1 MYPKAGRNMER
12 MKERTIRLS
21 VETWERIDRL
31 AGSIGA
37 DTLDTDKRDTRG
49 RPPSPTASIVRMAV
63 ERGLSVLD
71 SGAGIDAPMSESTA
85 DVAGRIEAAAA
96 RIEAVAAEL
105 MRDRGRNK
113 ASRGW
118 VQVAHMGLDVA
129 LGSLRSARLAL
140 QPVGSNSPD
149 VGGALKSIDAALSEL
164 TPYLSTPEAHI
175 DPPPIPAAAEHR
187 RKERRADPNRPDKSP
202 GRRESEKPK
211 P

>member
-1 MYPKAGRNMER
+1 MER

-21 VETWERIDRL
+21 VETWDRIDRL

-71 SGAGIDAPMSESTA
+71 SGAALDAPTSESTP

-96 RIEAVAAEL
+96 RIEAAAAKL
-105 MRDRGRNK
+105 MRGRGRNK
-113 ASRGW
+113 ASGGKW
-118 VQVAHMGLDVA
+118 VEVAHMGLDVA
-129 LGSLRSARLAL
+129 LGSLRSARMAL

-149 VGGALKSIDAALSEL
+149 VGGALKSINAALSEL
-164 TPYLSTPEAHI
+164 NPYLTTPEAHI
-175 DPPPIPAAAEHR
+175 DPPPIPVAAER
-187 RKERRADPNRPDKSP
+187 RHKERRADPKRPDKSP
-202 GRRESEKPK
+202 GRRSHEKPS